1 MAAGYLSDTN
11 TLIDY
16 LSEKYPTQALEWLDG
31 IYETEAAISVIN
43 QIEALGFN
51 FENPEEE
58 QKCLQFVDASV
69 IYPLDD
75 EVVSRT
81 IQLRKQ
87 VKIKLPD
94 AIVAA
99 TALVHDLQLISRNT
113 ADFNKISGLVV
124 INPYEL
130 PQS

>member
-1 MAAGYLSDTN
+1 MATGYLSDTN

-16 LSEKYPTQALEWLDG
+16 LSEKYPAHALEGLVG
-31 IYETEAAISVIN
+31 IYETEATISVIN

-75 EVVSRT
+75 DVVSQA

-87 VKIKLPD
+87 VRIKLPD

-99 TALVHDLQLISRNT
+99 TALVHGLQLISRNT
-113 ADFNKISGLVV
+113 IDFNKIPGLVV

>member
-1 MAAGYLSDTN
+1 MLWNGSTGFMKPKPLFRLSTR
-11 TLIDY
+11 L
-16 LSEKYPTQALEWLDG
+16 K
-31 IYETEAAISVIN
+31 
-43 QIEALGFN
+43 ALGFN

-75 EVVSRT
+75 DVVSQA

-87 VKIKLPD
+87 VRIKLPD

-99 TALVHDLQLISRNT
+99 TALVHGLQLISRNT
-113 ADFNKISGLVV
+113 IDFNKIPGLVV